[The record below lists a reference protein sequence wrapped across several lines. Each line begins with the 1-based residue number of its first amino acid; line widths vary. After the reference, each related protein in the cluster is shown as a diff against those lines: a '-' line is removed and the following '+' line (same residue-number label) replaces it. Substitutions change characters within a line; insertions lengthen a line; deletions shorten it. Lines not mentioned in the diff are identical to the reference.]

1 LYQSFR
7 QGLTAC
13 RFDVADGRYE
23 VELRFTEHY
32 FQQPGE
38 RVFSVAIN
46 GNPLIANLDLVK
58 ERGALRAEARVFQ
71 VNATHSQG
79 VTIQFNAS
87 SGEAVLSAVRIR
99 RLK

>member
-1 LYQSFR
+1 LYQSVR

-13 RFDVADGRYE
+13 RFDVPDGGYE
-23 VELRFTEHY
+23 VELRFAEY
-32 FQQPGE
+32 LSQQPGE
-38 RVFSVAIN
+38 RVFSVSLN
-46 GNPLIANLDLVK
+46 GNSVIANLDLVK
-58 ERGALRAEARVFQ
+58 EHGALRAETRKFQ

-79 VTIQFNAS
+79 VTIQFSAS